1 MIPAMTEQ
9 VENLI
14 LEHLRHIRGRVDQ
27 LAEDLGTVKLRL
39 TSLETQVSGLQGQ
52 VAGLHGDNAIAHQR
66 MDKIDVRLDRI
77 ERRLELREPA

>member
-1 MIPAMTEQ
+1 MTPAVTEQ

-27 LAEDLGTVKLRL
+27 LAEDMSTMKLRMS
-39 TSLETQVSGLQGQ
+39 SLETQ

-66 MDKIDVRLDRI
+66 MDRIEARLDRI